1 MLKTKTGDED
11 IDNMI
16 ESANA
21 KFAKL
26 EKPVVDRIEH
36 LKDFKELV
44 SKKILD
50 LYLVLDTLKEMF
62 RNFTTEEQVKI
73 AKLPVFLKGA
83 EFYCNLIKFDATE
96 IFAQLEEDIKRT
108 MVEKDKMLKLKEE
121 KVK

>member
-26 EKPVVDRIEH
+26 EKPVFDRIEH
-36 LKDFKELV
+36 LKEFKELV

-50 LYLVLDTLKEMF
+50 LFSVLDTLKEMF
-62 RNFTTEEQVKI
+62 RKFTAEE
-73 AKLPVFLKGA
+73 
-83 EFYCNLIKFDATE
+83 
-96 IFAQLEEDIKRT
+96 
-108 MVEKDKMLKLKEE
+108 
-121 KVK
+121 